1 MSSSASLTSGVAG
14 RYATALFELAKEGNS
29 LPTVESDLQALEAA
43 LAESAD
49 LRKLISS
56 PIYSREDLGYALR
69 ALVAKMGIGA
79 EVGNTLGLMAKNR
92 RLFVLPEL
100 IAQIKAM
107 IAADRGEVQADV
119 TTAREL
125 SPEQTDALAAALK
138 GSVGSDIRLNVKVD
152 ESLIGGLVV
161 KVGSKMIDT
170 SVRAKLASLQNV
182 MKEVG

>member
-14 RYATALFELAKEGNS
+14 RYAAALFDLAKENGS
-29 LPTVESDLQALEAA
+29 LSQVESDLQALEGA

-56 PIYSREDLGYALR
+56 PIYSREDQRNAVR
-69 ALVAKMGIGA
+69 ALAEKMGLCQETA
-79 EVGNTLGLMAKNR
+79 NTIGLMASNR
-92 RLFVLPEL
+92 RLFVLPGL
-100 IAQIKAM
+100 ISQLKSM
-107 IAADRGEVQADV
+107 IAEDRGEVVAEV
-119 TTAREL
+119 TSAREL
-125 SPEQTDALAAALK
+125 TAEQTDQLVSTLK
-138 GSVGSDIRLNVKVD
+138 KSVGSDIRLSVNVD

-170 SVRAKLASLQNV
+170 SIRAKLANLQNV